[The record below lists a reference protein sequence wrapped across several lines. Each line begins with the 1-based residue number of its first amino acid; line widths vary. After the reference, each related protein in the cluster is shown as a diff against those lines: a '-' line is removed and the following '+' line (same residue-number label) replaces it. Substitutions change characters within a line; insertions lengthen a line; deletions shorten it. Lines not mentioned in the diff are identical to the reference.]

1 MNSNLQLARYARQLL
16 WLTLLCL
23 VVWPLAWNYDLV
35 WLAPDDVAFW
45 VAQDDLIPS
54 YQLAW
59 EWFHHQID
67 QAGQQGFMPEGY
79 SNWPKDGIP
88 VWVVSAGVALAFSG
102 LFLVM
107 AVILVIRLG
116 SAHGSSP
123 SASGSSKQAM
133 SETSSSGKDGPQ
145 YRPVTRALIDSIE
158 SNLQACESGLQ
169 DAQGRLDQVRQTV
182 MNLSLDPGGI
192 RTEEDL
198 AALRD
203 QLDQLR
209 QSLDRQRGPQH
220 AMMANLSKF

>member
-35 WLAPDDVAFW
+35 WLPPDDLAFW
-45 VAQDDLIPS
+45 VAHDDLIVG
-54 YQLAW
+54 YELAW
-59 EWFHHQID
+59 EWLHQQIN
-67 QAGQQGFMPEGY
+67 QAGQQGLMPEGY
-79 SNWPKDGIP
+79 LSWPADGIP
-88 VWVVSAGVALAFSG
+88 VWLVSAGVALAFSG
-102 LFLVM
+102 LFLMM
-107 AVILVIRLG
+107 AIILVVRLG
-116 SAHGSSP
+116 SAQESSF
-123 SASGSSKQAM
+123 SASGSSKQTA
-133 SETSSSGKDGPQ
+133 SEASSAGKDGPQ